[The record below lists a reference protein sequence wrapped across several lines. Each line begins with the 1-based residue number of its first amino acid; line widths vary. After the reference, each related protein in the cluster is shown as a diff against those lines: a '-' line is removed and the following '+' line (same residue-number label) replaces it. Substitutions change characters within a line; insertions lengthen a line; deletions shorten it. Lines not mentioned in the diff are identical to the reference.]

1 MLKIDNLY
9 VAYGAIE
16 ALHGISIEV
25 NEGEIVAIIGS
36 NGAGKSTLL
45 NTISGLLRPKHG
57 TIYFNDI
64 RLDTTPP
71 DHIVALGICQVP
83 EGRRIFSTMTVIENL
98 EMGGQLAQNRK
109 TYKQNLGRVFKLFP
123 RLQERIG
130 QVAGTLSGGEQQMLA
145 IGRALMGNPRLLLLD
160 EPSLGLAP
168 VLVEEVY
175 RVISEIQAEGTA
187 ILLVEQNAYQGL
199 KVANRGYVIET
210 GNIVLADESSRLLNN
225 DQVREAY
232 LGG

>member
-1 MLKIDNLY
+1 MLKIENLY
-9 VAYGAIE
+9 VAYGEIE

-45 NTISGLLRPKHG
+45 NTISGLLRPKQG
-57 TIYFNDI
+57 SIMFKNI

-71 DHIVALGICQVP
+71 DHIVAYGICQVP
-83 EGRRIFSTMTVIENL
+83 EGRRIFSTMTVLENL
-98 EMGGQLAQNRK
+98 EMGAQLPENRK
-109 TYKQNLGRVFKLFP
+109 SFKQNLDRVYKLFP
-123 RLQERIG
+123 RLLERIK
-130 QVAGTLSGGEQQMLA
+130 QEAGTLSGGEQQMLA
-145 IGRALMGNPRLLLLD
+145 IGRALMSNPKLLLLD

-168 VLVEEVY
+168 VLIEEVY
-175 RVISEIQAEGTA
+175 RVISEIQETGTPV
-187 ILLVEQNAYQGL
+187 LLVEQNAYQAL

-210 GNIVLADESSRLLNN
+210 GNIVMEDTASKLLSN